1 MVVHARD
8 PSDLGVEFCV
18 RVCLFRAE
26 VEDAIVCAVSLI
38 QKLLC
43 TVASLM
49 RNHLMFFYHGPGLF
63 DRIYGKFERDTY
75 WGPLSR
81 VFFKSEPRAAFWR
94 PVVPV
99 VSPGPLSGQH
109 SPVNK
114 GGDRQCRPSNGENP
128 RVVRAG
134 RLGGGAMGL
143 PDAESV

>member
-1 MVVHARD
+1 MVFYPVQ
-8 PSDLGVEFCV
+8 G
-18 RVCLFRAE
+18 
-26 VEDAIVCAVSLI
+26 SLI
-38 QKLLC
+38 GFMALLKE
-43 TVASLM
+43 TLI
-49 RNHLMFFYHGPGLF
+49 GGLF
-63 DRIYGKFERDTY
+63 Q
-75 WGPLSR
+75 R

-134 RLGGGAMGL
+134 RHGGGAMGL